1 MKRLHV
7 QLWIAVFLSVSGMIL
22 LFCGFW
28 VVPTGQID
36 NSVLVAYGEV
46 STFAGALFGVDYRYK
61 SQYKKYIQGEDETEN
76 KEENKD
82 E

>member
-1 MKRLHV
+1 
-7 QLWIAVFLSVSGMIL
+7 MIL

-46 STFAGALFGVDYRYK
+46 STFAGALFGVDK
-61 SQYKKYIQGEDETEN
+61 CKYKKYIQGEDETEN
-76 KEENKD
+76 KEEKKD

>member
-46 STFAGALFGVDYRYK
+46 STFAGALFGVDYSYK
-61 SQYKKYIQGEDETEN
+61 CKYKKYIQGEDETEN
-76 KEENKD
+76 KEEKKD

>member
-28 VVPTGQID
+28 V
-36 NSVLVAYGEV
+36 

-61 SQYKKYIQGEDETEN
+61 CKYKKYIQGEDETEN
-76 KEENKD
+76 KEEKKD

>member
-46 STFAGALFGVDYRYK
+46 SKCAGALSGAEYRYK
-61 SQYKKYIQGEDETEN
+61 CKYKKYIEREDETEN

>member
-22 LFCGFW
+22 LFC
-28 VVPTGQID
+28 GQID

-61 SQYKKYIQGEDETEN
+61 CKYKKYIEREDETEN

>member
-1 MKRLHV
+1 MSEDINNVVAMTDVLNELAHG
-7 QLWIAVFLSVSGMIL
+7 FLLCVRPGIL
-22 LFCGFW
+22 CLA
-28 VVPTGQID
+28 
-36 NSVLVAYGEV
+36 VLVAYGEV

-61 SQYKKYIQGEDETEN
+61 CKYKKYIEREDETEN